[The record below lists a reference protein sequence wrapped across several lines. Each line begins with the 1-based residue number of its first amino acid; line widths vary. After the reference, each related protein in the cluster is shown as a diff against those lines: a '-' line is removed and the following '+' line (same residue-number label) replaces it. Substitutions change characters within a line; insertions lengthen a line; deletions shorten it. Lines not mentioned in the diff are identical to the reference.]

1 MRSKIAASK
10 KWIFVA
16 GIMILMVAALGTQSV
31 FAEGEEEVQQYFG
44 FLSLVP
50 PVLAIALAVITKNI
64 VVSLVT
70 SVFVSATIIAGW
82 NPAGGF
88 TSMIGTYM
96 FAALAED
103 SNMQALFMMT
113 IIAGFVNLLTKSGGA
128 TAFTEMVT
136 SKVRS
141 RATCESGIWLGGLA
155 VWFTDTGNSLIVGPI
170 FEALAEKM
178 RVSREKF
185 SYILDCTTSPICSMI
200 PIIGW
205 GVTTI
210 QYIDIEL
217 EAAGMAAETSG
228 MSVFMQAIPFNFYAI
243 LTLLMAGFM
252 SMSQWD
258 YGPMLKAQNR
268 AMKTGETIRPGGT
281 PMRSENEQK
290 IDLPEGYKPKI
301 STMAVPLAVLL
312 AVIFIY
318 LTMKGMWTTRVAGSD
333 IRTGIASGFICSTLT
348 LMVICLKEKIF
359 SFEKCVSLFT
369 GGCANAMFM
378 CVVLVLSWSL
388 SNVTK
393 AMGTADYL
401 MEITEGVLAPGL
413 LPCLIFLI
421 GAVMSF
427 ATGTSWGTM
436 AILFPI
442 ALPLAIGFDV
452 SLPLV
457 SGAVIGG
464 GLFGDH
470 CSPISDTTILASI
483 GAACDHIDHFETQMP
498 YACTVG
504 AVCAVMFLIT
514 GWFVTPAMLV
524 VAAAVLIGT
533 IFVLHKLSAKKY
545 GHVKTTDGMGA

>member
-1 MRSKIAASK
+1 M
-10 KWIFVA
+10 
-16 GIMILMVAALGTQSV
+16 
-31 FAEGEEEVQQYFG
+31 EEVVEVVYYG
-44 FLSLVP
+44 ALSLIP
-50 PVLAIALAVITKNI
+50 PVLAIALAIITKNI
-64 VVSLVT
+64 VVSLLV
-70 SVFVSATIIAGW
+70 SVFVSATVINAW
-82 NPAGGF
+82 NPVVGF
-88 TSMIGTYM
+88 TAMIKDYM
-96 FAALAED
+96 FAALGEG

-113 IIAGFVNLLTKSGGA
+113 IIAGFVALLTKSGGA
-128 TAFTEMVT
+128 TAFTEMVAG
-136 SKVRS
+136 KVKS
-141 RATCESGIWLGGLA
+141 RATCETGVWLGGLV

-185 SYILDCTTSPICSMI
+185 AYILDCTTSPICSMI

-217 EAAGMAAETSG
+217 EAAGIQDQVSG
-228 MSVFMQAIPFNFYAI
+228 IGVFMQAIPFNFYAI

-252 SMSQWD
+252 AFTQWD

-268 AMKTGETIRPGGT
+268 AMATGKTLRDGGT
-281 PMRSENEQK
+281 PMRSDNEQK

-301 STMAVPLAVLL
+301 STMVIPLMVLL
-312 AVIFIY
+312 AVIFTY
-318 LTMKGMWTTRVAGSD
+318 LTLKGMWITRVAGSD
-333 IRTGIASGFICSTLT
+333 IRTGIASGFLCATLT
-348 LMVICLKEKIF
+348 LIIICLKEKIF
-359 SFEKCVSLFT
+359 SFNKCISIVT

-378 CVVLVLSWSL
+378 CIVLVLSWTL

-401 MEITEGVLAPGL
+401 MEITEGVLNPAL

-442 ALPLAIGFDV
+442 ALPMAIGFDV

-457 SGAVIGG
+457 AGAVIGG
-464 GLFGDH
+464 GLYGDH
-470 CSPISDTTILASI
+470 CSPMSDTTVLASI
-483 GAACDHIDHFETQMP
+483 GSACDHIDHFETQMP
-498 YACTVG
+498 YATTVG
-504 AVCAVMFLIT
+504 AVCFVMFLVT
-514 GWFVTPAMLV
+514 GWVVSPVMLA
-524 VAAAVLIGT
+524 VAAAVLIAV
-533 IFVLHKLSAKKY
+533 IYVLHKLSVKKY
-545 GHVKTTDGMGA
+545 GQVKVAGGDEVRPA

>member
-1 MRSKIAASK
+1 MEEMT
-10 KWIFVA
+10 VYY
-16 GIMILMVAALGTQSV
+16 GI
-31 FAEGEEEVQQYFG
+31 
-44 FLSLVP
+44 LSLVP
-50 PVLAIALAVITKNI
+50 PVLAIVLAIITKNI

-70 SVFVSATIIAGW
+70 AVFVSATIIAGW
-82 NPAGGF
+82 NPANGF
-88 TSMIGTYM
+88 TSMIKEYM
-96 FAALAED
+96 FGALAED

-113 IIAGFVNLLTKSGGA
+113 IIAGFVALLTKSGGA
-128 TAFTEMVT
+128 NAFTEMVAK
-136 SKVRS
+136 KVKSRS
-141 RATCESGIWLGGLA
+141 SCEGGIWLGGLI

-217 EAAGMAAETSG
+217 EAANLAGQMSG
-228 MSVFMQAIPFNFYAI
+228 MEIFMQAIPFNFYAI
-243 LTLLMAGFM
+243 LTLLMAGLM
-252 SMSQWD
+252 SFTQWD

-268 AMKTGETIRPGGT
+268 ALSTGKTIREGGT
-281 PMRSENEQK
+281 PMRSENNQK
-290 IDLPEGYKPKI
+290 IDLPENYKPKI
-301 STMAVPLAVLL
+301 STMIIPLVVLL
-312 AVIFIY
+312 AVIFTY

-333 IRTGIASGFICSTLT
+333 IRTGIASGFLCATLT
-348 LMVICLKEKIF
+348 LIVICLKEKIF
-359 SFEKCVSLFT
+359 SFEKCISIFT

-388 SNVTK
+388 SGVTK

-401 MEITEGVLAPGL
+401 MGISEGFLNPNL
-413 LPCLIFLI
+413 LPFLIFLI

-442 ALPLAIGFDV
+442 ALPLAIGFGV

-457 SGAVIGG
+457 SAAVVGG

-483 GAACDHIDHFETQMP
+483 GASCDHIDHFETQMP
-498 YACTVG
+498 YAVTVG
-504 AVCAVMFLIT
+504 VVCALMFLIT
-514 GWFVTPAMLV
+514 GWAVTPAMLA
-524 VAAAVLIGT
+524 VAAVVLVAAT
-533 IFVLHKLSAKKY
+533 YVLHKMSVKKY
-545 GHVKTTDGMGA
+545 GQVKNADDPMPETGL

>member
-1 MRSKIAASK
+1 
-10 KWIFVA
+10 
-16 GIMILMVAALGTQSV
+16 
-31 FAEGEEEVQQYFG
+31 
-44 FLSLVP
+44 
-50 PVLAIALAVITKNI
+50 
-64 VVSLVT
+64 
-70 SVFVSATIIAGW
+70 
-82 NPAGGF
+82 
-88 TSMIGTYM
+88 
-96 FAALAED
+96 
-103 SNMQALFMMT
+103 MQALFMMT

-128 TAFTEMVT
+128 NAFTEMVT
-136 SKVRS
+136 SKVKS
-141 RATCESGIWLGGLA
+141 RATCESGIWLGGLV

-217 EAAGMAAETSG
+217 EAANLSDQMSG
-228 MSVFMQAIPFNFYAI
+228 MGIFMQAIPFNFYAI

-252 SMSQWD
+252 AMTQWD

-281 PMRSENEQK
+281 PMRSENNQK

-301 STMAVPLAVLL
+301 STMVIPLVVLL
-312 AVIFIY
+312 AVIFTY
-318 LTMKGMWTTRVAGSD
+318 LTLKGMWTTRVAGSD
-333 IRTGIASGFICSTLT
+333 IRTGIASGFICATLA
-348 LMVICLKEKIF
+348 LIVICMKEKIF
-359 SFEKCVSLFT
+359 SFEKCISLFT

-401 MEITEGVLAPGL
+401 MQITEGVLAPGL

-442 ALPLAIGFDV
+442 ALPLAIGFNV

-514 GWFVTPAMLV
+514 GWFVTPAMLI
-524 VAAAVLIGT
+524 VAAAVLIAA
-533 IFVLHKLSAKKY
+533 IFVLHKAYTKKY
-545 GHVKTTDGMGA
+545 GQVKASDQLGA

>member
-1 MRSKIAASK
+1 MRNKLIANKRILWVFAIILIAA
-10 KWIFVA
+10 
-16 GIMILMVAALGTQSV
+16 ALCTQ
-31 FAEGEEEVQQYFG
+31 FAFADEGEEEVAKYFG
-44 FLSLVP
+44 ILSLVP

-70 SVFVSATIIAGW
+70 SVFVSATIIVGG
-82 NPAGGF
+82 NPANGF
-88 TSMIGTYM
+88 TSMIGDYM

-113 IIAGFVNLLTKSGGA
+113 IIAGFVALLTKSGGA
-128 TAFTEMVT
+128 NAFTEMVT
-136 SKVRS
+136 HKVKS
-141 RATCESGIWLGGLA
+141 RATCETGIWVGGLV

-217 EAAGMAAETSG
+217 EAAGMAQEVSG
-228 MSVFMQAIPFNFYAI
+228 MSIFMQAIPFNFYAI

-252 SMSQWD
+252 SISQWD

-268 AMKTGETIRPGGT
+268 AMKTGQTLREGGT
-281 PMRSENEQK
+281 PMRSESNQK
-290 IDLPEGYKPKI
+290 VELPENYTPKI
-301 STMAVPLAVLL
+301 STMVIPLIVLL
-312 AVIFIY
+312 VVIFTY
-318 LTMKGMWTTRVAGSD
+318 LTLKGMWTTRVAGSD
-333 IRTGIASGFICSTLT
+333 IRIGIASGFLCASLALIA
-348 LMVICLKEKIF
+348 ICLKEKIF
-359 SFEKCVSLFT
+359 SFEKCVSIFT

-401 MEITEGVLAPGL
+401 MEISEGVLNPSL

-470 CSPISDTTILASI
+470 CSPISDTTVLASI

-498 YACTVG
+498 YAVTVG
-504 AVCAVMFLIT
+504 TICAIMFLVT

-524 VAAAVLIGT
+524 VAAALLIGT
-533 IFVLHKLSAKKY
+533 IFVLHRISTGKY
-545 GHVKTTDGMGA
+545 GHIKAL

>member
-1 MRSKIAASK
+1 
-10 KWIFVA
+10 
-16 GIMILMVAALGTQSV
+16 
-31 FAEGEEEVQQYFG
+31 
-44 FLSLVP
+44 
-50 PVLAIALAVITKNI
+50 
-64 VVSLVT
+64 
-70 SVFVSATIIAGW
+70 
-82 NPAGGF
+82 
-88 TSMIGTYM
+88 
-96 FAALAED
+96 
-103 SNMQALFMMT
+103 
-113 IIAGFVNLLTKSGGA
+113 
-128 TAFTEMVT
+128 
-136 SKVRS
+136 
-141 RATCESGIWLGGLA
+141 
-155 VWFTDTGNSLIVGPI
+155 
-170 FEALAEKM
+170 
-178 RVSREKF
+178 
-185 SYILDCTTSPICSMI
+185 
-200 PIIGW
+200 
-205 GVTTI
+205 
-210 QYIDIEL
+210 
-217 EAAGMAAETSG
+217 
-228 MSVFMQAIPFNFYAI
+228 
-243 LTLLMAGFM
+243 
-252 SMSQWD
+252 
-258 YGPMLKAQNR
+258 
-268 AMKTGETIRPGGT
+268 
-281 PMRSENEQK
+281 MRSENQQK

-301 STMAVPLAVLL
+301 STMVIPLVVLL
-312 AVIFIY
+312 AVIFTY

-333 IRTGIASGFICSTLT
+333 IRTGIASGFICATLA
-348 LMVICLKEKIF
+348 LIVICMKEKIF

-378 CVVLVLSWSL
+378 CVVLTLSWSL

-442 ALPLAIGFDV
+442 ALPLAIGFGV

-514 GWFVTPAMLV
+514 GWFVTPAMLA
-524 VAAAVLIGT
+524 VAAIVLIAA
-533 IFVLHKLSAKKY
+533 IFVLHKLSVKKY
-545 GHVKTTDGMGA
+545 GHVKTIDGVNA